1 MNMTDFKNGSQC
13 SEVDLACQSIWRSN
27 GLFFLFG
34 VQAVQTGT
42 HVYNK
47 LPQLT
52 VLFTCIGRR
61 VSLLKG
67 FHRAGKQVKADVRFF
82 GTDTVAMSPALQL
95 CDRAFLVKP
104 TTHPGYI
111 NELVSLVRKHQV
123 DLIVPTVDLD
133 LKQLARHRA
142 RFAKQRCHV
151 LVSSPEV
158 IDICQDKRKTFRFLK
173 KHAFDTP
180 ATLSARVASTP
191 AKRKC
196 LGPYPFYLKP
206 WDGYAGRSNVLV
218 HNRQELLFY
227 ARQIPRAICQEY
239 VEGTEYT
246 CDVYVD
252 RDMTVRCVVPRK
264 RMEIRAGEVSKAQID
279 KDPVIIEKTAH
290 LVETLGAGP
299 GVVTVQLIKTRQGSH
314 KFIEINPRFGG
325 GAPLS
330 IKAGANFP
338 KWVLQELIGNTP
350 KIGMQ
355 AYTDQLT
362 MLRYDAEV
370 WVHEPSA
377 GEVCVV

>member
-1 MNMTDFKNGSQC
+1 M
-13 SEVDLACQSIWRSN
+13 
-27 GLFFLFG
+27 
-34 VQAVQTGT
+34 QTGT
-42 HVYNK
+42 HGYSK
-47 LPQLT
+47 LPKLT

-67 FHRAGKQVKADVRFF
+67 FHRAGKQIKADVQFF

-104 TTHPGYI
+104 TTHAGYI
-111 NELVSLVRKHQV
+111 NELLRLVRKHRV

-133 LKQLARHRA
+133 LKQLAQHRN
-142 RFAKQRCHV
+142 RFAKERCHV

-158 IDICQDKRKTFRFLK
+158 IDICQDKRKTYRFLK
-173 KHAFDTP
+173 KHGFDTP
-180 ATLSARVASTP
+180 MTLSARVASTP
-191 AKRKC
+191 SKRKG

-218 HNRQELLFY
+218 HTRQELLFY

-246 CDVYVD
+246 CDVYT
-252 RDMTVRCVVPRK
+252 DMDLAVRCVVPRK

-279 KDPVIIEKTAH
+279 KDPLIIEQAAR

-299 GVVTVQLIKTRQGSH
+299 GVVTVQLIKTAHGAH

-338 KWVLQELIGNTP
+338 KWILQELSGHTP

-355 AYTDQLT
+355 AYKDQLT

-370 WVHEPSA
+370 WVDEPSTEEA
-377 GEVCVV
+377 CVV